1 MNVRKCDRS
10 GFCVEPMSER
20 KIQDAANIIR
30 RLFYPVGHKYVDV
43 IDLIER
49 KLPFAFEGF
58 NYEVVESNELPDREA
73 EMNPYEYCIRMRTS
87 VYEGACNHD
96 GRSRFTIAHELG
108 HFFLHRNQTLA
119 FGRPAE
125 DGLIPAFRHSE
136 WQADTFARNLL
147 APLDLA
153 KGLSVPA
160 IAAVFEVSKEV
171 ATIVCRESA
180 QKFAPFIN
188 TTAPTIQCVLP
199 GFGGLF

>member
-1 MNVRKCDRS
+1 MNVRKCDRG

-20 KIQDAANIIR
+20 KIQDVADIIR
-30 RLFYPVGHKYVDV
+30 RLFYPIGHKYVDV

-58 NYEVVESNELPDREA
+58 NYEVVESSELPDREA

-108 HFFLHRNQTLA
+108 HFFLHRNQTVA
-119 FGRPAE
+119 FGMPAKH
-125 DGLIPAFRHSE
+125 GLIPAFRHSE

-147 APLDLA
+147 APLHLA
-153 KGLSVPA
+153 KGLTVPS
-160 IAAVFEVSKEV
+160 IAAVFEVSREV
-171 ATIVCRESA
+171 AAIVHRESTK
-180 QKFAPFIN
+180 QFAKAAAS
-188 TTAPTIQCVLP
+188 TSQWVLP
-199 GFGGLF
+199 GFEGFC